1 MKLMNKLVIFAIFVA
16 FLFQTGSVFSAVRAD
31 KVVTDLTRAYEVWK
45 NQGIKFV
52 VRDDEGKFVTWNIGR
67 LEAWGGKSK
76 WVVRDPKGHFITHA
90 KGNVEKWKNGQTRLV
105 LRDSRGRLLTHID
118 IKITGKSSFASN
130 VVGLRHLKNRSFLS
144 FVQDTIADMLI
155 EDIEDNYYVRIRVLL
170 TYLKKYKNDKG
181 TENFKPV
188 LRRLLP
194 KLNFIANHNPTNKK
208 VQTLAKTAQKTLVE
222 L

>member
-1 MKLMNKLVIFAIFVA
+1 MKLINKLMVFALFVA
-16 FLFQTGSVFSAVRAD
+16 LLFQSGSAFSAVRAD
-31 KVVTDLTRAYEVWK
+31 EVVTDLTRAYEVWK

-90 KGNVEKWKNGQTRLV
+90 KGNVENWKNGKTRLV
-105 LRDSRGRLLTHID
+105 LRDSKGRILTHVS

-130 VVGLRHLKNRSFLS
+130 VVGLRHLKNRKFLS

-155 EDIEDNYYVRIRVLL
+155 EDIEDKYYVRVRVLL

-194 KLNFIANHNPTNKK
+194 KLNFIANHNPENKK
-208 VQTLAKTAQKTLVE
+208 IKSLTKTAQKTLVE